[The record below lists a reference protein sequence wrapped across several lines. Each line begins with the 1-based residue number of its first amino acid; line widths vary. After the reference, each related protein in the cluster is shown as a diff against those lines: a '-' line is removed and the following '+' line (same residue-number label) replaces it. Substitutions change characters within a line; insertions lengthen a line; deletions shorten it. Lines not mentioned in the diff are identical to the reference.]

1 MNMLIEA
8 LLFYKYHL
16 EVSIGKARARKD
28 DKNVMVME
36 KKLFKVN
43 GLIEHLKF

>member
-16 EVSIGKARARKD
+16 EVSIGKARAKRD
-28 DKNVMVME
+28 DKNVMLME
-36 KKLFKVN
+36 RKLFKVN
-43 GLIEHLKF
+43 GLIDNLKF